1 MTSCI
6 DVCYEVLKMLIEA
19 GESLDCEI
27 PSRQLCM
34 YSDLSGVNH
43 DELLRRL
50 GNYKLTKTA
59 SE

>member
-19 GESLDCEI
+19 GESLDCDKI
-27 PSRQLCM
+27 PSLCM
-34 YSDLSGVNH
+34 YPDLSGVNH

-59 SE
+59 AE